1 MADPFPDFPDRLGGI
16 SEFPCAVNQTTFDEI
31 LHRVRLGKS
40 QRDSEANAAVAAG
53 HAFHRRALWAPVGFS
68 FVGRV
73 EAVLGRWVASHRLF
87 SPGLLAIV
95 TGCGLSR
102 SKRPPP

>member
-53 HAFHRRALWAPVGFS
+53 HSIDARS
-68 FVGRV
+68 
-73 EAVLGRWVASHRLF
+73 
-87 SPGLLAIV
+87 GL
-95 TGCGLSR
+95 R
-102 SKRPPP
+102 